1 MLNNSATQVPDV
13 CVSEAEAHR
22 IAAED
27 NEVLAAAEC
36 CTDLGAGDA
45 GCFAAWLWWGVVAA
59 VTVAASA
66 LVVLLLLLAPSARA
80 HGLPPEV
87 VEACEADGG
96 CKLISREAMMQQLQR
111 AYRAGQGT
119 CESKL

>member
-1 MLNNSATQVPDV
+1 MLNNSVTQVPDV
-13 CVSEAEAHR
+13 CFSEAEAHR
-22 IAAED
+22 VAAED
-27 NEVLAAAEC
+27 NEVLAAAEA

-45 GCFAAWLWWGVVAA
+45 GGGCLAAWLWWGVVVT

-66 LVVLLLLLAPSARA
+66 LVLLLAPSARA

-87 VEACEADGG
+87 VEACEAEGG